1 MQARKKTFVSCKA
14 MSMKAGRGSCEEPGP
29 VSALKGGLA
38 EEPALVSDDNPHG
51 ERSGIY
57 GEIPAETGAC

>member
-1 MQARKKTFVSCKA
+1 
-14 MSMKAGRGSCEEPGP
+14 MSMKAGRGSREEPGP
-29 VSALKGGLA
+29 ASALKGGLA